1 MARPD
6 PMLERIE
13 AFNRGR
19 GGVVVRRAANGYS
32 LYSERS
38 GGPVARFKPTGED
51 DKVRVLAW
59 HREKWGASGPPH
71 HDARPRPGLC
81 RIKPVLLDL
90 RLIQSK
96 IAQSQAQDLGNQPVA
111 PCGPL

>member
-13 AFNRGR
+13 AFNRSRG
-19 GGVVVRRAANGYS
+19 GGVVVRRAAKGYS

-38 GGPVARFKPTGED
+38 GGPVARLKPTGEG

-59 HREKWGASGPPH
+59 HRDK
-71 HDARPRPGLC
+71 
-81 RIKPVLLDL
+81 
-90 RLIQSK
+90 
-96 IAQSQAQDLGNQPVA
+96 
-111 PCGPL
+111 